1 MLKRVIHF
9 SIENRVFVIAFAA
22 ILIAYGIWEL
32 SKLPVDVLPDLNRP
46 QVTVMTEAP
55 GLAPEEVETLVSFPI
70 ETALNGST
78 GVIRVRS
85 VSGIGLSIVFVEFGW
100 GTNLYLARQL
110 IAEKLNSSRDRLPA
124 NVEPQMG
131 PISSIMGEI
140 MLVGLKSK
148 TVSPMELRT
157 IADWTIRPR
166 LLSIPGVSNAIPIG
180 GGRMQYQVQVD
191 AERLRS
197 YNLTLKEVE
206 EAVANANQNST
217 GGFIVKQSEEY
228 LVRNIG
234 RVKDISEFANA
245 VITTRKGTPI
255 LVGNVAEVIKGVQV
269 KRGDGS
275 INAEPAVII
284 MVQKQPEQDT
294 ISLTH
299 KIESALAELRKSLP
313 PGVELDDN
321 VFRQEHFIRASIDNV
336 VEAMRDAAILVFIVL
351 VLFLLNTRTTFISL
365 TAIPLSFIITFI
377 IFKFAG
383 IGINTMTLGGLA
395 IAIGEL
401 VDDSIID
408 IENVF
413 RRLRENAALPST
425 ARRNALHV
433 VYDASNEIR
442 STLVYATI
450 LMVIVFMPLFQLS
463 GIEGRIFMPMGVA
476 YIVSVLASLLVSI
489 SVTPA
494 LAALLLVP
502 YFEKLRVRMEKKG
515 LALFAGEHG
524 DSMLVRFLKRLDRK
538 QLNFTL
544 RHPSTIMASF
554 YIAAIVAAY
563 AAFHLGSEFLPP
575 FNEGTITV
583 NLIAAPGTSLDE
595 SNRIGTIA
603 EKQLLEISEVASVSR
618 RTGRAELDEHAEGVH
633 NSEMEVEFRTGGRPQ
648 PVVLAE
654 IRQRLSQFPG
664 MVLNVG
670 QPISHRLDHLLSGV
684 SAQIAV
690 KIFGDDLATL
700 RSKAEEARTA
710 MAAVPGVVDL
720 SVEKQVLIPQIRIQ
734 MHREEAKKYGVQVG
748 DLARTLESALYG
760 TKVTE
765 VLDGQKTYDVIVKL
779 KDAYRADEDSISDM
793 LVDTPTG
800 AKVPLRAVADVLP
813 SRGPNQILRED
824 GQRRIVVQANV
835 AGRDLGTV
843 IKEIQA
849 KIEKQ
854 VQLPSGYFV
863 TYGGQFEAQQQA
875 TRVIGLLSLVALVM
889 MYMIL
894 YNYFRVHRIVVCILM
909 NIPLATIGAVAIIWF
924 TTKTFSIASLMGF
937 ITLTGISLRNG
948 IMMINH
954 YIHLMREE
962 GETFSKKMIVRGSL
976 ERLVPV
982 LMTATTA
989 ALGLIPLALA
999 AHQPGKEILQP
1010 MAVVMLAGLVSSTIL
1025 DIIYTPAFFWRWC
1038 GPVVSRLV
1046 RRGEKDFL
1054 TDDASSD
1061 AVPPGDAI
1069 VSQS

>member
-9 SIENRVFVIAFAA
+9 SIENRVFVVAFAA
-22 ILIAYGIWEL
+22 VLIAYGIWEL
-32 SKLPVDVLPDLNRP
+32 TRLPVDVLPDLNRP

-55 GLAPEEVETLVSFPI
+55 GLAPEEVETLVSYPI

-78 GVIRVRS
+78 GVLRVRS
-85 VSGIGLSIVFVEFGW
+85 VSGIGLSVVFVEFGW
-100 GTNLYLARQL
+100 GTDIYLARQL
-110 IAEKLNSSRDRLPA
+110 VAEKLNSVRDRLPA
-124 NVEPQMG
+124 DLEPQMG

-191 AERLRS
+191 AEKLRS

-206 EAVANANQNST
+206 EAVANANRNST

-234 RVKDISEFANA
+234 RVKDIAEFADA
-245 VITTRKGTPI
+245 VVTTRKGTPV
-255 LVGNVAEVIKGVQV
+255 LVGNVAQVMKGIQV

-284 MVQKQPEQDT
+284 MVQKQPGQDT
-294 ISLTH
+294 ISLTR
-299 KIESALAELRKSLP
+299 KIETALAELRKSLP

-321 VFRQEHFIRASIDNV
+321 VFRQEHFIRASIGNV

-351 VLFLLNTRTTFISL
+351 VLFLLNARTTFISL

-377 IFKFAG
+377 IFRSAG

-413 RRLRENAALPST
+413 RRLRENAALPP
-425 ARRNALHV
+425 AERHNPLRV

-463 GIEGRIFMPMGVA
+463 GIEGRIFTPMGVA

-489 SVTPA
+489 TVTPA

-502 YFEKLRVRMEKKG
+502 YFEKLRARLERKG
-515 LALFAGEHG
+515 LALDAGEHG
-524 DSMLVRFLKRLDRK
+524 ESLLVRLLKRIDRK
-538 QLNFTL
+538 QLSFTL
-544 RHPSTIMASF
+544 RHPS
-554 YIAAIVAAY
+554 AAM
-563 AAFHLGSEFLPP
+563 AAFYVVAFVAVYAVVHLGREFLPP

-603 EKQLLEISEVASVSR
+603 EKQLLQIPEVASVSR

-633 NSEMEVEFRTGGRPQ
+633 YSEMEVEFKAGGRPQ

-700 RSKAEEARTA
+700 RSKAEEVRAVMST
-710 MAAVPGVVDL
+710 VPGVVDL

-760 TKVTE
+760 SKVTE

-813 SRGPNQILRED
+813 SLGPNQILRED

-843 IKEIQA
+843 IKEIQE
-849 KIEKQ
+849 KTGKQ
-854 VQLPSGYFV
+854 VHLPSGYFV

-875 TRVIGLLSLVALVM
+875 TRVIGLLSLVALAM

-894 YNYFRVHRIVVCILM
+894 YNHFRVHRVVICILM
-909 NIPLATIGAVAIIWF
+909 NIPLATIGAVAVIWF
-924 TTKTFSIASLMGF
+924 GTRTFSIATLMGF

-962 GETFSKKMIVRGSL
+962 GETFSKEMIVRGSL

-1010 MAVVMLAGLVSSTIL
+1010 MAIVMLAGLVSSTIL

-1038 GPVVSRLV
+1038 GPVVARLV
-1046 RRGEKDFL
+1046 HRDEKDFL
-1054 TDDASSD
+1054 VDGSSPDA
-1061 AVPPGDAI
+1061 ATR
-1069 VSQS
+1069 